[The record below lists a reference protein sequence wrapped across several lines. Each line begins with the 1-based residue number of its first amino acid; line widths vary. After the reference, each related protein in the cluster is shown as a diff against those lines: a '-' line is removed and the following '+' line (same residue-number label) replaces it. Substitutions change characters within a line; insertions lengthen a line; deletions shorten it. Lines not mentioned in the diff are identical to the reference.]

1 MWFKKSSVQLSAAMV
16 LALYSDPNSVTGFM
30 TASLFFIM
38 GMNQR
43 RHEKAKEDE
52 KTTEEV

>member
-16 LALYSDPNSVTGFM
+16 LALCSYPNSVTGFM